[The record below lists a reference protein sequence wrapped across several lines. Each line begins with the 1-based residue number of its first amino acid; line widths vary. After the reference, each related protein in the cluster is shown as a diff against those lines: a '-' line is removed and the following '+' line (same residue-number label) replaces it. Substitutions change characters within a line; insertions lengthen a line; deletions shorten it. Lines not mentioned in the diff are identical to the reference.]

1 MKKFWEFL
9 PHLSICLS
17 IGLLVFSVLDGYN
30 PYMQWLNSQSSKA
43 YLTICCLTSIL
54 TALLLIARQRRRPKR
69 RAKRQPD
76 EER

>member
-1 MKKFWEFL
+1 MKKIKEFF

-30 PYMQWLNSQSSKA
+30 PYMQWLNSQSSKV
-43 YLTICCLTSIL
+43 YITICCLVSVI

-69 RAKRQPD
+69 RARKPED
-76 EER
+76 EEP